1 MLAKVTSRN
10 QVTIPKKIM
19 NQLPQTA
26 YFEVELKDGVVLLKP
41 VAVYETDLDAIRSK
55 MKQLELKPDSVR
67 EAVKWAR
74 GK

>member
-19 NQLPQTA
+19 NQLPPTA
-26 YFEVELKDGVVLLKP
+26 YFEVELKDGMVLLKP
-41 VAVYETDLDAIRSK
+41 VAVYETDLDTIRSK
-55 MKQLELKPDSVR
+55 MKQLGLKPDSVR

-74 GK
+74 DK